1 MNFQDLLNLTPS
13 IEFKFNSTHIQG
25 IMGVGILSVNFYD
38 EKTHAQIEIERE
50 MIFSVTA
57 GVMKIIAENN
67 DQNRFLRMLSVSD
80 KPDVESLLHDT
91 DYDNFNDDF
100 DMVVEKIAMSY
111 NQIKSIDVSKS
122 HNFYFGA

>member
-1 MNFQDLLNLTPS
+1 MNFQELLNLTPS
-13 IEFKFNSTHIQG
+13 IEFKFNSTHIRG

-50 MIFSVTA
+50 MIFSVKA
-57 GVMKIIAENN
+57 GVMTIIAENN
-67 DQNRFLRMLSVSD
+67 HQNRFLRMLSVTD
-80 KPDVESLLHDT
+80 KPDVESLLFDT

-100 DMVVEKIAMSY
+100 DMAVKKIAMRH
-111 NQIKSIDVSKS
+111 NPIKSIDVSKT

>member
-50 MIFSVTA
+50 MIFSVKA

-67 DQNRFLRMLSVSD
+67 DQNRFLRMLSVAD
-80 KPDVESLLHDT
+80 KPDVESVLYDT

-122 HNFYFGA
+122 YNFYFGA

>member
-13 IEFKFNSTHIQG
+13 IEFKFNSTHIRG

-50 MIFSVTA
+50 MLFSVKT
-57 GVMKIIAENN
+57 GVMEIIAENN
-67 DQNRFLRMLSVSD
+67 HQNRFLRMLSIAD
-80 KPDVESLLHDT
+80 KPDVESVLYDT

-100 DMVVEKIAMSY
+100 DMVIEKIAMY
-111 NQIKSIDVSKS
+111 RHLIKSIDVSKS
-122 HNFYFGA
+122 PKFYFGA